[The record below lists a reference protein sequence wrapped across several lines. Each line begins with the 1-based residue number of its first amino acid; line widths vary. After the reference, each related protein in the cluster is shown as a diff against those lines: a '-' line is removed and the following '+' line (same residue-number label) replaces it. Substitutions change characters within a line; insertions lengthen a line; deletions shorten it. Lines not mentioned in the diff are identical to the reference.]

1 MIPFILAFMVCGVLN
16 WGYTYVLGFVLIV
29 VCYPLL
35 KRQNIKINFI
45 LEPSFWILG
54 AFGLTYVVFGGI
66 SSDAI
71 QNDLILPLVA
81 YVIGWCSFEQ
91 GGKDSVASKNN
102 ILGITSGLALHAAL
116 NYLVNAGNTNRGL
129 LIDFWSG
136 SYWSA
141 TGSGF
146 LNTMIF
152 SLLVY
157 FVVIEQRRW
166 VKLSFGILT
175 VFCTL
180 YMLMLGNRTQLI
192 ILGVA
197 VAGVGVIYLMER
209 RRWDSLAK
217 TFVGVCLLIT
227 ALIIC
232 YRFNIFGLADL
243 IDSSNLVARF
253 IEKSEMSKSNSERV
267 YQFWAGI
274 KNLYQHPFGGQK
286 SQMYFH
292 NMWLDIS
299 RVAGIIPMVL
309 MLLYNGITLQHTV
322 QLFRNKQIDIAT
334 RYVALSVYIGCLM
347 NFCVEP
353 VLDGLVSFFLSFCI
367 INGITDSMNFHNEM
381 FLENESLRS
390 EVL

>member
-102 ILGITSGLALHAAL
+102 ILGITSGFALHAAL

-253 IEKSEMSKSNSERV
+253 IEKSEMSKSNFERV

-381 FLENESLRS
+381 FLEDESLRS

>member
-102 ILGITSGLALHAAL
+102 ILGITSGFALHAAL

-381 FLENESLRS
+381 FLEDESLRS